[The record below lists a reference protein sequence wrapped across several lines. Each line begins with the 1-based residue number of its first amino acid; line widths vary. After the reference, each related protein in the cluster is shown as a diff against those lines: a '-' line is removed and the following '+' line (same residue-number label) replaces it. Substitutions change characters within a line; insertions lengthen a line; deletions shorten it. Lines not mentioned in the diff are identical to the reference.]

1 MDDAFMTELAQ
12 AIVTHSPL
20 PRFPS
25 GITAEQAC
33 EETCGDQDGCGFQT
47 SAPPTATC
55 ESTSTPG
62 HD

>member
-1 MDDAFMTELAQ
+1 MYIRGCST
-12 AIVTHSPL
+12 PL
-20 PRFPS
+20 C
-25 GITAEQAC
+25 ITAEQAC

-47 SAPPTATC
+47 SAPPTVTC